1 MIYQAN
7 VLQGPCSQHEQH
19 IVGRMSLQLFPICI
33 SAPVIYTLYNE
44 ADMGSVG
51 HLDIYSQWV
60 RCCLPVIHPEVSNSQ
75 RQLPEKQA
83 D

>member
-19 IVGRMSLQLFPICI
+19 IVGKMSLQLFPICI

-44 ADMGSVG
+44 ADVGSVG
-51 HLDIYSQWV
+51 H
-60 RCCLPVIHPEVSNSQ
+60 
-75 RQLPEKQA
+75 
-83 D
+83 